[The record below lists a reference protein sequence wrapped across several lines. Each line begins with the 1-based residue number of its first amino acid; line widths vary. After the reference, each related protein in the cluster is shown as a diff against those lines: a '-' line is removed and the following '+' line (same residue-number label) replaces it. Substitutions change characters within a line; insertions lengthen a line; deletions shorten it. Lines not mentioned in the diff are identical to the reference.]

1 MGRGSQIRR
10 GALARRERFI
20 LPQIMESSFRQYSP
34 HERLAKSHVPRC
46 LYAGTWLHLFK
57 GLNKKI
63 IVISHGDF
71 NGTELLGRLGTRS
84 AQRRQGDK

>member
-1 MGRGSQIRR
+1 
-10 GALARRERFI
+10 
-20 LPQIMESSFRQYSP
+20 MESSFRQYSP

-71 NGTELLGRLGTRS
+71 NGTELLGRPGTRS